1 MVDEFREPIRA
12 FLARAFK
19 GHDFADDEDIFA
31 TGHVN
36 SMFAMELITF
46 LEGSFGITIDN
57 DDLELENFSTIDRL
71 SELVDRKLTRAA

>member
-1 MVDEFREPIRA
+1 MDEFREPIRA
-12 FLARAFK
+12 FLIEAFK
-19 GHDFADDEDIFA
+19 GHDLADDEDIFA

-71 SELVDRKLTRAA
+71 SELVDRKLTRVA